1 MSGFCQIS
9 KYFLD
14 QYTDKVKNY
23 IQWISISLVF
33 LGGFSQ
39 IPKFILDQKIN
50 KIQTHKFEE
59 SEQNNQVNINKLKE
73 FQKQSEIE
81 SSIIKS
87 FDSVLQVKYSFKGSQ
102 GSFSVQI
109 LSDIS
114 NECYLELK
122 SNSTNKS
129 IKFYATKPYEF
140 SASNNNAVFKSTQT
154 VRKDDYP
161 IGANINELSSI
172 DNIFIYLRILECNSI
187 EDNKITIEQ
196 TEIIFFINDRKY
208 TIPHSNQPFN
218 APITKDGY
226 TTLYL
231 KLMPSTFLELLG
243 ISSHP

>member
-1 MSGFCQIS
+1 M
-9 KYFLD
+9 
-14 QYTDKVKNY
+14 
-23 IQWISISLVF
+23 
-33 LGGFSQ
+33 GGFSQ

-50 KIQTHKFEE
+50 KIQNHKFEE
-59 SEQNNQVNINKLKE
+59 SEQNNQANIDKLKE
-73 FQKQSEIE
+73 FQEQLEIE

-109 LSDIS
+109 LSNVS

-161 IGANINELSSI
+161 IGVNINELSSI
-172 DNIFIYLRILECNSI
+172 DNIFIYLTIPECNSI

-208 TIPHSNQPFN
+208 TIPHNNQPLN
-218 APITKDGY
+218 TPITKQGVNGY

-231 KLMPSTFLELLG
+231 KLMQNTFLELLG

>member
-1 MSGFCQIS
+1 MEIFKIFNFDFNNCNHLKLLSVYIQWISVSLVFISGFCQIS

-14 QYTDKVKNY
+14 QHTDKVKNY

-39 IPKFILDQKIN
+39 IPKFILDHKIN
-50 KIQTHKFEE
+50 KIQNHKFEE
-59 SEQNNQVNINKLKE
+59 IEQNNQANINKLKE
-73 FQKQSEIE
+73 FQKQLEIE
-81 SSIIKS
+81 NLIIKN

-129 IKFYATKPYEF
+129 IKFYATRPYEF

-154 VRKDDYP
+154 
-161 IGANINELSSI
+161 ASW
-172 DNIFIYLRILECNSI
+172 
-187 EDNKITIEQ
+187 
-196 TEIIFFINDRKY
+196 
-208 TIPHSNQPFN
+208 
-218 APITKDGY
+218 DGSH
-226 TTLYL
+226 L
-231 KLMPSTFLELLG
+231 KS
-243 ISSHP
+243 